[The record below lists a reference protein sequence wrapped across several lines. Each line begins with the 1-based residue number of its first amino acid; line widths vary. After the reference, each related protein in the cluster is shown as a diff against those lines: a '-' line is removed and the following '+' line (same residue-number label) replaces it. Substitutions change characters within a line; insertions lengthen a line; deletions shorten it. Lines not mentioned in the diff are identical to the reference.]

1 MIIKSRLASYIEI
14 MKKNILFL
22 LAACFVV
29 SCATKVKK
37 PEQRSKFL
45 KGFSTYY
52 NTLFNAKDALN
63 SEFTTRD
70 KGHKDNFYA
79 PYIPIL
85 TYENQPLGSDLGQ
98 STAFAENSMKMAE
111 VNKPSNSSGRGASG
125 PPGKPGL
132 QDIPGMVKDKVNSA
146 VAGLTGN
153 DSNQPEVK
161 GATALQIAESK
172 ALKAI
177 NKYSVVRN
185 GEEKNKQIFDAYMI
199 LVQSRIYQDK
209 PLEAL
214 DALNYVFT
222 HMKEDKRLPL
232 AKVYQGQAYAQM
244 KDYHKAQEIF
254 TKLKGEGISKND
266 DKLLSIYNS
275 ETLLD
280 AGKKEEAVKE
290 LDRAF
295 ELNNNSKL
303 KSRISY
309 LRGQIL
315 EGLGQNE
322 KARESFLAA
331 YKYANDFEF
340 EVKSQIEIAK
350 TFNGKGD
357 YNGAK
362 NYLEKISNKGTY
374 MSRKNEFYYA
384 LGLMA
389 NKAGKK
395 EEGQQF
401 FRKSLTE
408 KVSDPQVRGLAYYEI
423 GKNYL
428 DKNDYIGAGAYYDS
442 ALAVM
447 TYEPSKVLLKDQSEN
462 IKKISRNYYLIKK
475 NDSILSLAKMTDA
488 QKTEFFA
495 KHIAK
500 LKAKEEKE
508 ELERRRA
515 ERSKGFDTGDYNSN
529 SIFANSSTS
538 FEDFGTAPKG
548 FYFSNTGTVSKGTS
562 SFKQVWGDRALSDNW
577 RYSKKMSSIDD
588 MKNEALG
595 VTSAPDPRRFEP
607 AFYIEQIPTDA
618 GKLGQLKKD
627 RDTASLGLG
636 IMYQNY
642 FTNTPLATKTLYDLV
657 DVKPEEKVLLQALYE
672 IFAMNYEKNPQA
684 SEKAKQILLTDYP
697 YTSYAE
703 FARNP
708 KNNSFVKSSEDVE
721 NEYKRAYALYEAE
734 KFSDSKNVIDQTIEK
749 YPKDALVPKL
759 YLLNA
764 FNTGKSSGKE
774 VMILQLEQIALNY
787 AKTPEGIKAKEML
800 NYLKS
805 DLAFQ
810 ATDNKGN
817 TIPQNQNNVPVQ
829 PASQNNVPTSPDN
842 NDPQKIQDFNG
853 QPPVKKKSK
862 RFGNPDQNKQDLQM
876 QNPNSQ
882 PPRPK

>member
-1 MIIKSRLASYIEI
+1 

-22 LAACFVV
+22 LVICLVA
-29 SCATKVKK
+29 SCATKTKK
-37 PEQRSKFL
+37 PEQRSRLL

-85 TYENQPLGSDLGQ
+85 TYEEQPLGSDLGQ
-98 STAFAENSMKMAE
+98 TEAFAENSMKMAE
-111 VNKPSNSSGRGASG
+111 VANQAPGRGNSG
-125 PPGKPGL
+125 VPNMPGGPG
-132 QDIPGMVKDKVNSA
+132 
-146 VAGLTGN
+146 
-153 DSNQPEVK
+153 SNAEGPNGQSK
-161 GATALQIAESK
+161 GATTLEIAEAK

-177 NKYSVVRN
+177 NKYSVTRN

-199 LVQSRIYQDK
+199 LVQSRIYRGK

-222 HMKEDKRLPL
+222 HMKDDKRIAL
-232 AKVYQGQAYAQM
+232 ARIYQGLAYDKV
-244 KDYHKAQEIF
+244 KDYHRAHE
-254 TKLKGEGISKND
+254 TYAKLKGEKIDKTYA
-266 DKLLSIYNS
+266 KLLSIYYAES
-275 ETLLD
+275 LLD
-280 AGKKEEAVKE
+280 AGKKEDAAKE
-290 LDRAF
+290 LDIAYD
-295 ELNNNSKL
+295 LNSNRKL
-303 KSRISY
+303 KSRIAY
-309 LRGQIL
+309 LRGQVL
-315 EGLGQNE
+315 ENLGQND
-322 KARESFLAA
+322 KARESYTAA
-331 YKYANDFEF
+331 YKYSNDFEF
-340 EVKSQIEIAK
+340 EVKSQIAIAK

-362 NYLEKISNKGTY
+362 NYLEGISKKGTY
-374 MSRKNEFYYA
+374 GSRKNEFYYA

-395 EEGQQF
+395 DEAQQF
-401 FRKSLTE
+401 FRKSLFE
-408 KVSDPQVRGLAYYEI
+408 KVSDPQIRGLAYYEI

-428 DKNDYIGAGAYYDS
+428 ERNDYIGAGSYYDS

-447 TYEPSKVLLKDQSEN
+447 TYEPSKILLKDQSAY
-462 IKKISRNYYLIKK
+462 IKKISKNYYLIKK
-475 NDSILSLAKMTDA
+475 NDSILSLAKMDTN
-488 QKTEFFA
+488 QRTEFFS

-508 ELERRRA
+508 EQERRRA
-515 ERSKGFDTGDYNSN
+515 ERNKGFDTGDYSAN
-529 SIFANSSTS
+529 SIFANNSNS
-538 FEDFGTAPKG
+538 FEDFGTTTKG

-562 SFKQVWGDRALSDNW
+562 SFKQVWGDRALADNW
-577 RYSKKMSSIDD
+577 RYSKKMATIED

-595 VTSAPDPRRFEP
+595 VTSAPNPRRFEP
-607 AFYIEQIPTDA
+607 SYYIEQIPTDQ
-618 GKLGQLKKD
+618 GKLSQLKKD

-642 FTNTPLATKTLYDLV
+642 FTNTPLATKTLYDLI
-657 DVKPEEKVLLQALYE
+657 DVKPEEKVMLQALYE

-708 KNNSFVKSSEDVE
+708 KNKSFVKSTEEVE
-721 NEYKRAYALYEAE
+721 NEYKRAYALFESE
-734 KFSDSKNVIDQTIEK
+734 KFMESKDIIDQTIQK
-749 YPKDALVPKL
+749 FPKDALVPKL

-764 FNTGKSSGKE
+764 FNSGKSSGKE

-787 AKTPEGIKAKEML
+787 SKTPEGVRAKEML

-805 DLAFQ
+805 DLSFQ
-810 ATDNKGN
+810 PTDNKGN
-817 TIPQNQNNVPVQ
+817 IVPQQPSAPTQPVNSQDEGNIGIGSMKRNATTLNKQFETAIPEQNVQ
-829 PASQNNVPTSPDN
+829 Q
-842 NDPQKIQDFNG
+842 QQ
-853 QPPVKKKSK
+853 KKKKNAVDKKSV
-862 RFGNPDQNKQDLQM
+862 QNAQ
-876 QNPNSQ
+876 
-882 PPRPK
+882 